1 LRRVNNDRRFTLQD
15 LMCDMPDHE
24 VLKLRYLAVQQSL
37 WEKNVDGNAEVLLD
51 LKHLQKL
58 TLVVERS
65 ESEDSKEVTF
75 DAPNDDD
82 ITFFEDSDGTESD
95 IIDDLPPGS
104 FWLDETEDYLKYV
117 LDGVSLGH
125 VCDPK
130 RPLVEFKVLVLA
142 K

>member
-65 ESEDSKEVTF
+65 SRSSKTLMVPSLILLMIYPL
-75 DAPNDDD
+75 DP
-82 ITFFEDSDGTESD
+82 SGLMRQK
-95 IIDDLPPGS
+95 II
-104 FWLDETEDYLKYV
+104 
-117 LDGVSLGH
+117 
-125 VCDPK
+125 
-130 RPLVEFKVLVLA
+130 
-142 K
+142 